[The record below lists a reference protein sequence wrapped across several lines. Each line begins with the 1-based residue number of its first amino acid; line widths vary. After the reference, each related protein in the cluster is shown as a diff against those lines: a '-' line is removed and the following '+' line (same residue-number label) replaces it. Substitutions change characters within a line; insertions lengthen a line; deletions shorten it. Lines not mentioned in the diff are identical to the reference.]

1 MWSSTPQNT
10 PWNHKLL
17 YNSHIVLKYSHN
29 ICVGVYDKHVAAMFG
44 FTWLFISCTAPGP
57 RTDLVL
63 DLPTIIGIAVAGAAV
78 LILIFLILLVSIC
91 ICRFN
96 ASRQGFYTTD
106 EDKAANPPSMLR
118 YSASLRSISSQ
129 AVVPII
135 DGKGQLTE
143 KENEFY
149 V

>member
-1 MWSSTPQNT
+1 M
-10 PWNHKLL
+10 
-17 YNSHIVLKYSHN
+17 IVVYSLT
-29 ICVGVYDKHVAAMFG
+29 ICVGVCMVCMSQPCLVSHDY
-44 FTWLFISCTAPGP
+44 FISCTARETP
-57 RTDLVL
+57 LAL
-63 DLPTIIGIAVAGAAV
+63 DLPTIIGIAVAGAAI

-96 ASRQGFYTTD
+96 ASRQGFYITD
-106 EDKAANPPSMLR
+106 EDKTANPPSMLR
-118 YSASLRSISSQ
+118 YSASLRSISSR